1 MYIGLDA
8 YLWSPCVGFMSRIN
22 ELMHI
27 SLAGAHVIT
36 VIVLIDTI
44 LCCRYSAGGSAGW

>member
-8 YLWSPCVGFMSRIN
+8 YFVVTLCRERMNV
-22 ELMHI
+22 LMYI

-36 VIVLIDTI
+36 VIVLIDAI
-44 LCCRYSAGGSAGW
+44 LCCRYSAGGSTGW